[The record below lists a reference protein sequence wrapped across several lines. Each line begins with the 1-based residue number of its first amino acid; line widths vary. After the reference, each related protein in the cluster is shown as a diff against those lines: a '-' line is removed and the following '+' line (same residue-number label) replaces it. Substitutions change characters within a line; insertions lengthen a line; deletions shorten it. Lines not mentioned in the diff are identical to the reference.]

1 MNPETLEDMDMDQ
14 DEMQIQEE
22 YNAYLDWLEL
32 QTMEQEMP
40 EDFRF

>member
-1 MNPETLEDMDMDQ
+1 MQPETYETELNED
-14 DEMQIQEE
+14 EIQIQEE

-40 EDFRF
+40 EDFKF